1 MNNSTHFKVE
11 FSTNSPSVTRISW
24 DLAIFVL
31 AFLGVNILVQRLVM
45 LACCLC
51 FEGDEIF
58 VKFLTIFWPTSL

>member
-11 FSTNSPSVTRISW
+11 FSTNSPSVQEFHGILQSLSW
-24 DLAIFVL
+24 RSLESTFWW
-31 AFLGVNILVQRLVM
+31 QRLVM